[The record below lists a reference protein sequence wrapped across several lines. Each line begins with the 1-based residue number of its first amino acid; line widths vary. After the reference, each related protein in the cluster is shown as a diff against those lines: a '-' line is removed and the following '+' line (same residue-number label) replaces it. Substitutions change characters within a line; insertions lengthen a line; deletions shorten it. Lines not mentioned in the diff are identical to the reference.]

1 MVYFSVRARAECPR
15 MIMEYGKIPYVD
27 ETCAQYFGKSWP
39 DLKKEGGGA
48 VPAFGQLPL
57 LVVDGQPLSQS
68 GSIVRYLAGMCAVSG
83 PCHRLRPPRP
93 RHAPRPPPTG
103 AFDPRRRVPS
113 LVPSDALTAARCD
126 AVFEASQEPALAGIN
141 PIVNVFKGE
150 TFEQKKKE
158 YFETFPSKLANLSRA
173 LGDGPFF
180 FGATPLYCDF
190 GVYHPLSNAR
200 LVEPTALDAHPNI
213 VAFMAAFEA
222 LPGVAEYLAGRPQPM
237 DIGTAPVFSPNVVGF
252 RAHD

>member
-1 MVYFSVRARAECPR
+1 MA
-15 MIMEYGKIPYVD
+15 
-27 ETCAQYFGKSWP
+27 
-39 DLKKEGGGA
+39 
-48 VPAFGQLPL
+48 
-57 LVVDGQPLSQS
+57 
-68 GSIVRYLAGMCAVSG
+68 
-83 PCHRLRPPRP
+83 
-93 RHAPRPPPTG
+93 
-103 AFDPRRRVPS
+103 S
-113 LVPSDALTAARCD
+113 LVPSDALAAARCD
-126 AVFEASQEPALAGIN
+126 AVFEASQEPALASIN
-141 PIVNVFKGE
+141 PIVNIFKGE

-222 LPGVAEYLAGRPQPM
+222 LPGVAEYLAGRPNCV
-237 DIGTAPVFSPNVVGF
+237 DIGTAPMLSPNVVGF